1 MKKRFICALLL
12 CSLSLVLFSCGESTP
27 KDNSSTST
35 ATSSSKNTTSTSTSK
50 IEKDTSTASNE
61 KNTSDNS
68 NKTDKNTGSNKDD
81 TNTIS
86 KSENNTQEIN
96 SNVSKNESG
105 SSSKKEVDQ
114 EIRLY
119 VYDAVSGESMYT
131 MKNITIV
138 DGALVSAII
147 NALKDDS
154 SNNFTALNPEIQV
167 KSAKLEK
174 DKDLLTV
181 DFGEKFLNNMD
192 LGGGVEMGM
201 LQSVVN
207 SLGYNFGVSNVCIT
221 VNGEGYS
228 SGHVS
233 HKADEPFKVD
243 YSNSIPLK

>member
-35 ATSSSKNTTSTSTSK
+35 ATSSIKNTTSTSK

-61 KNTSDNS
+61 K
-68 NKTDKNTGSNKDD
+68 DKSTGSNKDD

-86 KSENNTQEIN
+86 KSESNTPTIN

-119 VYDAVSGESMYT
+119 VYDAISGESMYT

>member
-27 KDNSSTST
+27 KDTGSTST
-35 ATSSSKNTTSTSTSK
+35 ATSSSKNETSTSTSK
-50 IEKDTSTASNE
+50 IEKDTS
-61 KNTSDNS
+61 
-68 NKTDKNTGSNKDD
+68 TGSNKDD

-86 KSENNTQEIN
+86 KSESNTPTIN

-119 VYDAVSGESMYT
+119 VYDAISGESMYT

-138 DGALVSAII
+138 DGALVSSII

-181 DFGEKFLNNMD
+181 DFGGKFLNNMD
-192 LGGGVEMGM
+192 LGGGVEIGM

-228 SGHVS
+228 SGHIS
-233 HKADEPFKVD
+233 HKANEPFKVD

>member
-27 KDNSSTST
+27 KDTGSTST
-35 ATSSSKNTTSTSTSK
+35 ATSSSKNEPTTSTSK
-50 IEKDTSTASNE
+50 IEKDTST
-61 KNTSDNS
+61 
-68 NKTDKNTGSNKDD
+68 GSNKGD

-86 KSENNTQEIN
+86 KSESTTPTIN
-96 SNVSKNESG
+96 SNVSKNESS

-119 VYDAVSGESMYT
+119 VYDAISGESMYT

-138 DGALVSAII
+138 DGALVSSII

>member
-27 KDNSSTST
+27 KDNGSTST
-35 ATSSSKNTTSTSTSK
+35 ATSSSKNTTSTSK

-61 KNTSDNS
+61 KDTSTAS
-68 NKTDKNTGSNKDD
+68 NEKDKSTGSNKDD

-86 KSENNTQEIN
+86 KSESNTPTIN

-119 VYDAVSGESMYT
+119 VYDAISGESMYT

>member
-35 ATSSSKNTTSTSTSK
+35 ATSSIKNTTSTSTSK
-50 IEKDTSTASNE
+50 IEKDTSTVSNE
-61 KNTSDNS
+61 
-68 NKTDKNTGSNKDD
+68 GD

-86 KSENNTQEIN
+86 KSESTTPTIN
-96 SNVSKNESG
+96 SNVSKNESS

-119 VYDAVSGESMYT
+119 VYDAISGESMYT

-138 DGALVSAII
+138 DGALVSSII